1 MFNVLNSKKES
12 EAPVSSNIK
21 VIKII
26 AIILGGLI
34 ILGLIALF
42 YGLAN
47 SYNSLEKKDNNIS
60 TKTIEKKLNQFN
72 FLQPKDAQLISSS
85 LGKNNEI
92 LLRYIYLGSNVLVV
106 LDTKTKKIKSK
117 ITLKKELVKW

>member
-1 MFNVLNSKKES
+1 MST
-12 EAPVSSNIK
+12 NIK

-47 SYNSLEKKDNNIS
+47 SYNRLEKKDNNIS

-72 FLQPKDAQLISSS
+72 FLPLQNAESQLFH
-85 LGKNNEI
+85 GF
-92 LLRYIYLGSNVLVV
+92 
-106 LDTKTKKIKSK
+106 
-117 ITLKKELVKW
+117 